1 MNSKAK
7 GAKKT
12 EVYCIPAD
20 AFIERMRKIRALNCS
35 PSDVGIESYITR
47 QFIFNK
53 SDTSVKIV

>member
-7 GAKKT
+7 ASKKG
-12 EVYCIPAD
+12 EVYCITAD

-35 PSDVGIESYITR
+35 PSDVGIETYIAR

-53 SDTSVKIV
+53 SDTSIKIV